1 MVKNTELELV
11 SEKFQGKFYQQINP
25 QMKTISP
32 KDLNN
37 LQLQTLL
44 QTAIA
49 PRPIALASTVDKDG
63 NMNLSPFSFFNLFS
77 TNPPVVIFSPSRR
90 VRDNTTKHT
99 LENVHEVPEVVIGIV
114 NYNIVQQISLAST
127 EYEKEVNE
135 FVKAGLTMKDA
146 DLVKA
151 KLIEECPV
159 NLECKVLEI
168 KALGTEGGAGNLV
181 ICEVLKIHVREEYL
195 NEEGNL
201 DQKKLDLVARLGG
214 NWYSRNNEKNLFEVP
229 KPLVT
234 KGIGFDLLPN
244 EIKYSNIFTGNDL
257 GMLPNTEQLPE
268 GSFSNDENIHSE
280 ARKFLLLNNI
290 EEAWK
295 ILTVKI

>member
-1 MVKNTELELV
+1 
-11 SEKFQGKFYQQINP
+11 
-25 QMKTISP
+25 MKTISP

-49 PRPIALASTVDKDG
+49 PRPIALASTIDRDG
-63 NMNLSPFSFFNLFS
+63 NVNLSPFSFFNLFS

-99 LENVHEVPEVVIGIV
+99 LENVHEVGEVVIGIV

-127 EYEKEVNE
+127 EYEKNVNE

-168 KALGTEGGAGNLV
+168 KALGSEGGAGNLV
-181 ICEVLKIHVREEYL
+181 ICEVLRIHVREEYL

-214 NWYSRNNEKNLFEVP
+214 NWYSRNNENNLFEVP

-244 EIKYSNIFTGNDL
+244 EIKYSKVFTGNDL
-257 GMLPNTEQLPE
+257 GMLANTEQLPQ
-268 GSFSNDENIHSE
+268 GNFSGDEQIHSE
-280 ARKFLLLNNI
+280 ARKFLLENNI
-290 EEAWK
+290 EAAWK
-295 ILTVKI
+295 ILTGNI